1 LNSIKGEIRLF
12 KQECSKLQEDNR
24 ALREEL
30 RTTKNEGAE
39 TKKTSQE
46 QVNKLVNENEQLI
59 IQLKITVDN
68 LEKLKQEKDE
78 ISRCVSE
85 VKSAKNQIE
94 AQFCA
99 LNEQLKKD
107 QRTHQEQFLMLNS
120 EVDVLRGAL

>member
-94 AQFCA
+94 AQFCV
-99 LNEQLKKD
+99 LNEQFKKD

>member
-1 LNSIKGEIRLF
+1 MF

>member
-99 LNEQLKKD
+99 LNEQFKKD

>member
-1 LNSIKGEIRLF
+1 MNSIKGEIRLF

-94 AQFCA
+94 AQFCV
-99 LNEQLKKD
+99 LNEQFKKD